1 MSALTSSVR
10 ESCLRYLVEVL
21 QNDGLTVDDRL
32 ERAGAVLRV
41 LDACRAL
48 ERQEQKK
55 W

>member
-1 MSALTSSVR
+1 MSALTNSIR

-21 QNDGLTVDDRL
+21 QNDGLTIVDRL
-32 ERAGAVLRV
+32 QRADAVLRV
-41 LDACRAL
+41 LDASRAL